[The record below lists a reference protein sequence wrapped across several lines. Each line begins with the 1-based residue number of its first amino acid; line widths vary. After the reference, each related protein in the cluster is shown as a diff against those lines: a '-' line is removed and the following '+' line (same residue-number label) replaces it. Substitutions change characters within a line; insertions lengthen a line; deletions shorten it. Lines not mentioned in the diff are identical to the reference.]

1 MKTLAAILVKTERPL
16 ELDTLAVPPLK
27 PGQVLVD
34 VAYSGV
40 CRTQLLECGGHKGAD
55 PYLPHCLEH
64 EDSDRDRK
72 SVV

>member
-1 MKTLAAILVKTERPL
+1 MKTLAAILVETGRPL

-55 PYLPHCLEH
+55 PYMRAAGW
-64 EDSDRDRK
+64 SGRRARG
-72 SVV
+72 SAR